1 MTPEYAY
8 QTVQQTLYV
17 LAPEIL
23 LVAVAIVMM
32 TAAPFVQVAR
42 KGWCA
47 IAAAALAAG
56 ILVLMGTRHVDPDV
70 YVGTAI
76 NDAMS
81 FYVRLFVLLSGFILL
96 GLAHREPPEDRSA
109 EFFGSFLMIQAG
121 AMLTASAN
129 DLILLFVGL
138 ELVSIPTYLL
148 LYLSRRTPS
157 TQEAATKYFFLSIFA
172 SALLLYGMA
181 FLYGVAG
188 TTNLKALG
196 ALAASSIPYFPNT
209 SLGILA
215 VVFIMAGLCFR
226 VAAVPLHFYAPD
238 VYQASPLPIAALLAW
253 IPKVVGFV
261 AMIRALTAVL
271 AAREVGDPL
280 VHKVVLLCWIIAAA
294 TMTLG
299 NAVALLQSDLK
310 RLLAYSSIAHAGYL
324 MVGITAAFAG
334 GEKGIALY
342 HGSESVLFYL
352 AAYAFMTLGA
362 FAVILALRTRDGR
375 PATTIDDLAGL
386 GWTNRIP
393 ALGLTVCLLSL
404 MGFPPLAGF
413 FGKLQ
418 IFAAAFSAVDGEEA
432 GSLKLLAIVG
442 MLNAAVGA
450 FYYLRII
457 VLMYFGTAAEPLTA
471 TGGWPVALAA
481 GACASLSVLIGI
493 APDSLSRACRDA
505 SVAANARPAAAVELP
520 PAVVGSADAPA
531 TQVARD

>member
-23 LVAVAIVMM
+23 LVAVAVVMM
-32 TAAPFVQVAR
+32 TASPFLRVSR

-47 IAAAALAAG
+47 VAAAASAAG
-56 ILVLMGTRHVDPDV
+56 IFVLMATRHVDPDV
-70 YVGTAI
+70 YVGSAI

-81 FYVRLFVLLSGFILL
+81 FYVRLFVLLTGFILL
-96 GLAHREPPEDRSA
+96 GLSHREPTDDRSA

-121 AMLTASAN
+121 AMLTASSN

-148 LYLSRRTPS
+148 LYLTRRTAG
-157 TQEAATKYFFLSIFA
+157 TQEAATKYFFLSIFS
-172 SALLLYGMA
+172 SALMLYGMT
-181 FLYGVAG
+181 FLYGLAG
-188 TTNLKALG
+188 TTNLKALA
-196 ALAASSIPYFPNT
+196 ALASSTIPYFPNL

-215 VVFIMAGLCFR
+215 VVFLMAGLCFR

-261 AMIRALTAVL
+261 AMVRALTAIL
-271 AAREVGDPL
+271 AARPLSDPL

-299 NAVALLQSDLK
+299 NTVALLQSNLK

-334 GEKGIALY
+334 GDRATAFYPGVEG
-342 HGSESVLFYL
+342 VLFYL

-362 FAVILALRTRDGR
+362 FGVILALRKQDGR
-375 PATTIDDLAGL
+375 PAATIEDLAGL
-386 GWTNRIP
+386 GWSNPVP
-393 ALGLTVCLLSL
+393 AFAMTICLLSL

-418 IFAAAFSAVDGEEA
+418 IFASAFSAASGEEA
-432 GSLKLLAIVG
+432 GSLQLLAIVG

-457 VLMYFGTAAEPLTA
+457 VLMYFGTPAEPLVA
-471 TGGWPVALAA
+471 TGGWPVALAT
-481 GACASLSVLIGI
+481 GACASFSLLIGI
-493 APDSLSRACRDA
+493 SPETLSRPCHEAA
-505 SVAANARPAAAVELP
+505 VAANTRPSAAVELP
-520 PAVVGSADAPA
+520 IADAA
-531 TQVARD
+531 RTAQVDAD